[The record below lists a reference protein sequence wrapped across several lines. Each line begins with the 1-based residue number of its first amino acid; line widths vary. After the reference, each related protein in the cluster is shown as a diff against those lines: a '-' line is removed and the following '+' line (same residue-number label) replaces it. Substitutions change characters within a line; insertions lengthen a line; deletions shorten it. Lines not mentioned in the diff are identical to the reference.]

1 MFNST
6 VTIEQFIQSMVDT
19 FYMVGFSLLIGSL
32 LGIPLGIL
40 LIIARPGGI
49 LENKILFN
57 LINPVINAVRSLP
70 FIILLVAIIPFT
82 RLIVQTSIGTA
93 AAIVPLII
101 YVTPFIA
108 RLVENSILEVNEGII
123 EAAESMGATPLQT
136 IIHFLIPEAL
146 GSLILSLT
154 TASISLLS
162 ATAMAGA
169 VGGGGIGDLAISYGY
184 ERFDSFIMLVTVV
197 VLIVLV
203 QLIQSL
209 GNILAKRVRR
219 ENRK

>member
-1 MFNST
+1 MFTTS
-6 VTIEQFIQSMVDT
+6 VTLAQFFQAMIDT
-19 FYMVGFSLLIGSL
+19 FYMVGFSLLVGTL
-32 LGIPLGIL
+32 LGVPLGVL
-40 LIIARPGGI
+40 LVITRPGGI
-49 LENKILFN
+49 TENKVLFKM
-57 LINPVINAVRSLP
+57 INPIVNMVRSLP

-101 YVTPFIA
+101 YVAPFIA
-108 RLVENSILEVNEGII
+108 RLVENSILEVDEGII

-136 IIHFLIPEAL
+136 IWYFLLPEAM

-154 TASISLLS
+154 TATISLLS

-197 VLIVLV
+197 VLIIAV
-203 QLIQSL
+203 QLMQSI
-209 GNILAKRVRR
+209 GNWLAAKVRR
-219 ENRK
+219 ED

>member
-1 MFNST
+1 MFNTT
-6 VTIEQFIQSMVDT
+6 VTFAQFFQAMIDT
-19 FYMVGFSLLIGSL
+19 FYMVGFSLLIGSI

-40 LIIARPGGI
+40 LVITRPGGI
-49 LENKILFN
+49 TENNFVFKV
-57 LINPVINAVRSLP
+57 INPIINMVRSLP

-82 RLIVQTSIGTA
+82 RLVVQTSIGTS

-101 YVTPFIA
+101 YVAPFIA
-108 RLVENSILEVNEGII
+108 RLVETSILEVDEGII
-123 EAAESMGATPLQT
+123 EAAESMGATPVQT
-136 IIHFLIPEAL
+136 IWYFLLPEAM

-154 TASISLLS
+154 TAMISLLS

-197 VLIVLV
+197 VLIIVV
-203 QLIQSL
+203 QIMQSV
-209 GNILAKRVRR
+209 GNWLAAKVRR
-219 ENRK
+219 EI

>member
-1 MFNST
+1 MFQTT
-6 VTIEQFIQSMVDT
+6 VTVDQFLQAMVDT
-19 FYMVGFSLLIGSL
+19 FYMVGFSLLVGSII
-32 LGIPLGIL
+32 GIPLGIL
-40 LIIARPGGI
+40 LVITRPGGI
-49 LENKILFN
+49 IENSVFFKMV
-57 LINPVINAVRSLP
+57 NPVINMVRSLP

-101 YVTPFIA
+101 YVSPFIA
-108 RLVENSILEVNEGII
+108 RLVENSILEVDDGII
-123 EAAESMGATPLQT
+123 EAAESMGATPMQT
-136 IIHFLIPEAL
+136 IWYFLVPEAM

-154 TASISLLS
+154 TATISLLS

-197 VLIVLV
+197 VLIIFV
-203 QLIQSL
+203 QVIQSV
-209 GNILAKRVRR
+209 GNWLAAKVRR
-219 ENRK
+219 EN

>member
-1 MFNST
+1 MFNTT
-6 VTIEQFIQSMVDT
+6 VTFAQFIQAMIDT
-19 FYMVGFSLLIGSL
+19 FYMVGFSLLVGSI

-40 LIIARPGGI
+40 LVITRPGGI
-49 LENKILFN
+49 IENN
-57 LINPVINAVRSLP
+57 LVFKVINPIINMVRSLP

-82 RLIVQTSIGTA
+82 RLVVQTSIGTS

-101 YVTPFIA
+101 YVAPFIA
-108 RLVENSILEVNEGII
+108 RLVETSILEVDEGII
-123 EAAESMGATPLQT
+123 EAAESMGATPVQT
-136 IIHFLIPEAL
+136 IWYFLLPEAM

-154 TASISLLS
+154 TAMISLLS

-197 VLIVLV
+197 VLIIVV
-203 QLIQSL
+203 QIMQSV
-209 GNILAKRVRR
+209 GNWLAAKVRR
-219 ENRK
+219 EI